1 MIFWNIAWCLNKT
14 TIFEMISAQSVNL
27 KTLIIAVLKLSLDP
41 PEASLDENLN
51 AVVTGETRRNTGDID

>member
-1 MIFWNIAWCLNKT
+1 
-14 TIFEMISAQSVNL
+14 MISAQSVNL